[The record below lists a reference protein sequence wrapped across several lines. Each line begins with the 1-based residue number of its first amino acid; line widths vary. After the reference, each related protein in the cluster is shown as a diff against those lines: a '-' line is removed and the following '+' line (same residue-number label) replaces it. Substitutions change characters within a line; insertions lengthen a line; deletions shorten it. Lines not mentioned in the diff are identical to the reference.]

1 MFKRVAF
8 KRKLILLAVYNITLI
23 STVHKEIGKCNSEEL
38 YRIFQSINPDVIFLE
53 AFDNSYSKYHQMLF
67 SQFGVYQERLE
78 IKAIQAYSQNHA
90 FEYVPVLDIGLSD
103 EFENKVAI
111 VSENKDYQRLL
122 DRYISLETNGG
133 FQFLNSKRNIALQE
147 EMRELEDRIIDDEIL
162 HQEVNKSIDAYEH
175 SMLRNIY
182 SFCKEK
188 SFDKAIFM
196 CGAGHRKTITQ
207 KIIEYEAIENLK
219 LNWTFYNDI

>member
-1 MFKRVAF
+1 M
-8 KRKLILLAVYNITLI
+8 YNITLI
-23 STVHKEIGKCNSEEL
+23 STVHKEYGKCNSEEL
-38 YRIFQSINPDVIFLE
+38 YKIFQSINPDVIFLE
-53 AFDNSYSKYHQMLF
+53 AFEDSYSQYHQMLF

-78 IKAIQAYSQNHA
+78 IKAIQAYSQNHT

-103 EFENKVAI
+103 EFEKKITV

-122 DRYISLETNGG
+122 DKYISLETDGG
-133 FQFLNSKRNIALQE
+133 FQFLNSEENIALQK
-147 EMRELEDRIIDDEIL
+147 EMRALENYIIEDEIF
-162 HQEVNKSIDAYEH
+162 HQKANESIDAYEH

-207 KIIEYEAIENLK
+207 KIVEYEAKENIK

>member
-1 MFKRVAF
+1 M
-8 KRKLILLAVYNITLI
+8 YNITLI

-38 YRIFQSINPDVIFLE
+38 YRIFQSISPDVIFLE
-53 AFDNSYSKYHQMLF
+53 AFENSYSQYHQMLF

-78 IKAIQAYSQNHA
+78 IKAIQAYSQNHI

-103 EFENKVAI
+103 EFETKLEI
-111 VSENKDYQRLL
+111 VSENIDYQMLL
-122 DRYISLETNGG
+122 DSYISLEKEDG
-133 FQFLNSKRNIALQE
+133 FLFLNSKEQVAYQE
-147 EMRELEDRIIDDEIL
+147 QMRELEKRITDNNLL
-162 HQEVNKSIDAYEH
+162 HQKANESIDAYEH

-182 SFCKEK
+182 SFCKDN
-188 SFDKAIFM
+188 SFKMAIFM

-207 KIIEYEAIENLK
+207 KIEEYETKEGLK

>member
-1 MFKRVAF
+1 M
-8 KRKLILLAVYNITLI
+8 YNISLL

-38 YRIFQSINPDVIFLE
+38 YKILQSISPDVIFLE
-53 AFDNSYSKYHQMLF
+53 AFKNSYSQYHQMLF

-103 EFENKVAI
+103 EFETKLEI
-111 VSENKDYQRLL
+111 VSQNIDYQRLL
-122 DRYISLETNGG
+122 DNYISLEKENG
-133 FQFLNSKRNIALQE
+133 FQFLNSKEQIAYQE
-147 EMRELEDRIIDDEIL
+147 LMQELENRIIDNTIMHQKADE
-162 HQEVNKSIDAYEH
+162 SIDAYEH

-182 SFCKEK
+182 TFCQNNSFKT
-188 SFDKAIFM
+188 AIFM

-207 KIIEYEAIENLK
+207 KIKEYELKENIK
-219 LNWTFYNDI
+219 LNWTFYNDK